1 MSVFFNCL
9 FTGIKNSV
17 GSIYVGFAIHNMERA
32 RQGQYRE
39 NIPKRR
45 QIKKSQDR
53 EVLDVSS
60 YQLEIPGNIISKIH
74 EDIRNDE
81 KRLKGHL
88 IRSVKIGLLA
98 IEGGEFTLSTD
109 RIEGVLN
116 STAEQMTTKYGDFD
130 RKFSTDL
137 NTLISTQL
145 TDSDSKLA
153 IQLNNTFGEDGHL
166 KSRLDQIFDDISNPE
181 KVKSVPNRVTD
192 LMDEKFRDIETE
204 VTRALDLTKDDSEL
218 SKFLKRQQNI
228 ITGLKTEIET
238 QMKDIKTALNVDEIL
253 KEKEAEKEE
262 LYQQSTQKGHHFEND
277 AVDSLQDI
285 AGLFGDRIE
294 HTGGEGVGKSRS
306 KIGDIVIVIISPSIP
321 EIRIAIEA
329 KSGSSIGRKELVR
342 QTREGVKMRG
352 AVCGIGL
359 MERKHMGLRQHVVEQ
374 EAENYIVGV
383 DWDNQDFLA
392 LEVVYRTLRTQL
404 IAEEIRSNGDDEID
418 VEALKKHLTQAKT
431 DLGLVQSMKGGARS
445 AITTIEELRNNLDT
459 METNVRKQLSKAE
472 DLL

>member
-1 MSVFFNCL
+1 
-9 FTGIKNSV
+9 
-17 GSIYVGFAIHNMERA
+17 MEQA

-39 NIPKRR
+39 TVPKRK

-145 TDSDSKLA
+145 TDNDSKLA

-181 KVKSVPNRVTD
+181 KVKSVPNRVTN
-192 LMDEKFRDIETE
+192 LMDEKFRDIENE
-204 VTRALDLTKDDSEL
+204 VTRALDLTKDD
-218 SKFLKRQQNI
+218 
-228 ITGLKTEIET
+228 
-238 QMKDIKTALNVDEIL
+238 
-253 KEKEAEKEE
+253 
-262 LYQQSTQKGHHFEND
+262 
-277 AVDSLQDI
+277 
-285 AGLFGDRIE
+285 
-294 HTGGEGVGKSRS
+294 
-306 KIGDIVIVIISPSIP
+306 
-321 EIRIAIEA
+321 
-329 KSGSSIGRKELVR
+329 
-342 QTREGVKMRG
+342 
-352 AVCGIGL
+352 
-359 MERKHMGLRQHVVEQ
+359 
-374 EAENYIVGV
+374 
-383 DWDNQDFLA
+383 
-392 LEVVYRTLRTQL
+392 
-404 IAEEIRSNGDDEID
+404 
-418 VEALKKHLTQAKT
+418 
-431 DLGLVQSMKGGARS
+431 
-445 AITTIEELRNNLDT
+445 
-459 METNVRKQLSKAE
+459 
-472 DLL
+472 